1 MLSMRTGTRKLSTL
15 EKVMDSGANKHP
27 LNLYTNLLHEK
38 LES

>member
-15 EKVMDSGANKHP
+15 EKVMDSGANKYP
-27 LNLYTNLLHEK
+27 LNLYNNLLHEK